1 MMEKLNLAYSTN
13 NKLIPTEKNYRLKL
27 IERTDLFIKKF
38 RWKAIFYDMK
48 FNNKSKNNN
57 NINYN
62 TKDNS
67 KNNGDGTLK
76 KIFSR
81 LWNKK

>member
-38 RWKAIFYDMK
+38 RWKAIF
-48 FNNKSKNNN
+48 NNKSKNNS

-62 TKDNS
+62 MKDNS

-76 KIFSR
+76 KNSSR